1 MPGRDDPA
9 LNGEASVAR
18 IVGVHGIGW
27 SWRSREEMHE
37 TWHGALS
44 TGLRNIRYADPASVT
59 FEAAFYGHLYNG
71 GTGKAG
77 GDALYTAADVADG
90 FEYELLEAMAREADP
105 AAFDEE
111 SDGPASKGVVVRGA
125 QACLSILERT
135 PYLGGVTAS
144 VVIRQIKQ
152 VHRYFEDAALG
163 EEIRGELETA
173 IQDDTRVVLAHSLGS
188 VAAYEVL
195 WKLRDVKIDTLVT
208 MGSPLGLKSI
218 RRRLARSAH
227 AEPGRPPSV
236 RRWVNVAA
244 EQDVVALRKR
254 LEGLYGADEVEDFV
268 VTNPLL
274 HMHDC
279 TRYLSNVWTARAV
292 GAALG

>member
-1 MPGRDDPA
+1 M
-9 LNGEASVAR
+9 AR

-44 TGLRNIRYADPASVT
+44 TGLRNIRYPDVGAVT

-71 GTGKAG
+71 GTGKSG

-90 FEYELLEAMAREADP
+90 FEYELLEAMARNADP
-105 AAFDEE
+105 AAFDEGSAE
-111 SDGPASKGVVVRGA
+111 PASKGLVVRGA
-125 QACLSILERT
+125 QACLDILERT
-135 PYLGGVTAS
+135 PCLGGMTAS
-144 VVIRQIKQ
+144 VLIRQIKQ
-152 VHRYFEDAALG
+152 VHRYFENPALG
-163 EEIRGELETA
+163 QEIRGELETA
-173 IQDDTRVVLAHSLGS
+173 IQEDTQVVLAHSLGS

-195 WKLRDVKIDTLVT
+195 WNLEDVRIDTLVT

-218 RRRLARSAH
+218 RRRLARSADT
-227 AEPGRPPSV
+227 EPGRPPSV

-254 LEGLYGADEVEDFV
+254 ITTLYGGEVEDVV

-279 TRYLSNVWTARAV
+279 TRYLTNVRTARV
-292 GAALG
+292 VEAALG

>member
-1 MPGRDDPA
+1 M
-9 LNGEASVAR
+9 AR

-27 SWRSREEMHE
+27 SWKSREEMHE
-37 TWHGALS
+37 TWHDALS
-44 TGLRNIRYADPASVT
+44 TGLRNIRYPDAGAVT

-71 GTGKAG
+71 GTGKSG
-77 GDALYTAADVADG
+77 GDVLYTAADVADG

-111 SDGPASKGVVVRGA
+111 SAEPASKGLVVRGA
-125 QACLSILERT
+125 QACLDILERT
-135 PYLGGVTAS
+135 PYLGGMTVS
-144 VVIRQIKQ
+144 LLIRQIKQ
-152 VHRYFEDAALG
+152 VHRYFEDPALG
-163 EEIRGELETA
+163 QEIRGELEAA
-173 IQDDTRVVLAHSLGS
+173 IQEDTRVVLAHSLGS

-195 WKLRDVKIDTLVT
+195 WNLKGVRIDTLIT

-218 RRRLARSAH
+218 RRRLARSAD

-254 LEGLYGADEVEDFV
+254 ITTLYGGDVEDFV

-279 TRYLSNVWTARAV
+279 TRYLTNLRTARAV
-292 GAALG
+292 EAALG

>member
-1 MPGRDDPA
+1 MHRTWHTA
-9 LNGEASVAR
+9 LRTGLEN
-18 IVGVHGIGW
+18 I
-27 SWRSREEMHE
+27 RSRHAAEVSF
-37 TWHGALS
+37 G
-44 TGLRNIRYADPASVT
+44 
-59 FEAAFYGHLYNG
+59 AAFYGHLYNG

-111 SDGPASKGVVVRGA
+111 SAGPASKGLAVRGA
-125 QACLSILERT
+125 QACLDILERT
-135 PYLGGVTAS
+135 PYLGGMTAS
-144 VVIRQIKQ
+144 LLIRQIKQ
-152 VHRYFEDAALG
+152 VHRYFEDPALG
-163 EEIRGELETA
+163 QEIRGELETA
-173 IQDDTRVVLAHSLGS
+173 IEEDTRVVLAHSLGS

-195 WKLRDVKIDTLVT
+195 WNLKDVRIDTLVT

-218 RRRLARSAH
+218 RRRLARTAD

-254 LEGLYGADEVEDFV
+254 IKSLYGGDVEDFV

-279 TRYLSNVWTARAV
+279 TRYLTNLRTARAV
-292 GAALG
+292 EAALG

>member
-1 MPGRDDPA
+1 M
-9 LNGEASVAR
+9 AR

-27 SWRSREEMHE
+27 SWKAREEMQE

-44 TGLRNIRYADPASVT
+44 AGLRNIRYPDAGAVT

-71 GTGKAG
+71 GKGKSG
-77 GDALYTAADVADG
+77 SDVLYTAADVADG

-105 AAFDEE
+105 AAFDEKSDE
-111 SDGPASKGVVVRGA
+111 SASKGIVVRGV
-125 QACLSILERT
+125 QGCLDILERT
-135 PYLGGVTAS
+135 PYLGGMTAS
-144 VVIRQIKQ
+144 LLIRQIKQ
-152 VHRYFEDAALG
+152 VHRYFEDAPLG
-163 EEIRGELETA
+163 EEIRGEVETA
-173 IQDDTRVVLAHSLGS
+173 IQEDTRVVLAHSLGS

-195 WKLRDVKIDTLVT
+195 WNLKNVRIDTLVT

-218 RRRLARSAH
+218 RRRLARTAD

-254 LEGLYGADEVEDFV
+254 INALYGGEVEDFV
-268 VTNPLL
+268 VTTPLRR
-274 HMHDC
+274 MHDC
-279 TRYLSNVWTARAV
+279 TLYLANPRTARAV
-292 GAALG
+292 EAALG

>member
-1 MPGRDDPA
+1 M
-9 LNGEASVAR
+9 AR

-27 SWRSREEMHE
+27 SWKSRDEMYE

-44 TGLRNIRYADPASVT
+44 TGLRNIRYPDAGAVT

-71 GTGKAG
+71 GTGKSD
-77 GDALYTAADVADG
+77 GDAFYAASDVADG
-90 FEYELLEAMAREADP
+90 FEYELLEAMTREADP

-111 SDGPASKGVVVRGA
+111 SAEPASKGLVVRGA
-125 QACLSILERT
+125 QACLDILERT
-135 PYLGGVTAS
+135 PYLGGMTAS
-144 VVIRQIKQ
+144 LLIRQIKQ
-152 VHRYFEDAALG
+152 VHRYFEDPALG
-163 EEIRGELETA
+163 QEIRGELETA
-173 IQDDTRVVLAHSLGS
+173 IQEDTQVVLAHSLGS

-195 WKLRDVKIDTLVT
+195 WNLKDVRIDTLVT

-218 RRRLARSAH
+218 RRRLARSAE
-227 AEPGRPPSV
+227 AAPGRPPSV

-254 LEGLYGADEVEDFV
+254 IKTLYGGEVEDFV
-268 VTNPLL
+268 VPNPLR

-279 TRYLSNVWTARAV
+279 TLYLKNLRTARAV
-292 GAALG
+292 EAALG

>member
-1 MPGRDDPA
+1 M
-9 LNGEASVAR
+9 AR
-18 IVGVHGIGW
+18 IVGIHGIGW
-27 SWRSREEMHE
+27 SWKSREEMHE

-44 TGLRNIRYADPASVT
+44 TGLRNVRYPDAGAVT

-71 GTGKAG
+71 GPGKSG
-77 GDALYTAADVADG
+77 GDVLYTAADVAEG

-105 AAFDEE
+105 AAFDENSAE
-111 SDGPASKGVVVRGA
+111 PASKGLAVRGA
-125 QACLSILERT
+125 QACLDILERT
-135 PYLGGVTAS
+135 PYLGGMTAS
-144 VVIRQIKQ
+144 IIIRQIKQ
-152 VHRYFEDAALG
+152 VHRYFEDPALG
-163 EEIRGELETA
+163 QEIRRELETA
-173 IQDDTRVVLAHSLGS
+173 IQGDTRVVLAHSLGS

-195 WKLRDVKIDTLVT
+195 WNLQDVRIDTLVT

-218 RRRLARSAH
+218 RRRLARTAH

-254 LEGLYGADEVEDFV
+254 IKTLYAGEVEDFV
-268 VTNPLL
+268 VTNPLR

-279 TRYLSNVWTARAV
+279 TLYLANLRTAQAV
-292 GAALG
+292 KSALG

>member
-1 MPGRDDPA
+1 M
-9 LNGEASVAR
+9 AR

-44 TGLRNIRYADPASVT
+44 TGLRNIRYADPESVT

-111 SDGPASKGVVVRGA
+111 GDGPASKGVVVRGA

-135 PYLGGVTAS
+135 PYLGGMTAS

-195 WKLRDVKIDTLVT
+195 WKLKDVRIDTLVT

-218 RRRLARSAH
+218 RRRLARSAD

-254 LEGLYGADEVEDFV
+254 LKGLYGTDEVEDFV

>member
-1 MPGRDDPA
+1 M
-9 LNGEASVAR
+9 AR

-37 TWHGALS
+37 TWHGALT
-44 TGLRNIRYADPASVT
+44 TGLKNIRYADAATVS
-59 FEAAFYGHLYNG
+59 FEAAYYGHLYNA
-71 GTGKAG
+71 GTGKSG
-77 GDALYTAADVADG
+77 GGALYTAADVADG

-105 AAFDEE
+105 AAFDED
-111 SDGPASKGVVVRGA
+111 SDEPASKGGVVRGA

-135 PYLGGVTAS
+135 PYLGGMTAS
-144 VVIRQIKQ
+144 VLIRQIKQ
-152 VHRYFEDAALG
+152 VHRYFEEPALG
-163 EEIRGELETA
+163 EEIRAELETA
-173 IQDDTRVVLAHSLGS
+173 IQEDTRVVLAHSLGS

-195 WKLRDVKIDTLVT
+195 WKLKDVRIDTLVT

-218 RRRLARSAH
+218 RRRLARSAD

-244 EQDVVALRKR
+244 EQDVVALRKK
-254 LEGLYGADEVEDFV
+254 LKTLYNDEVEDFV
-268 VTNPLL
+268 VANPLL

-279 TRYLSNVWTARAV
+279 TRYLANLRTARAV
-292 GAALG
+292 EAALG

>member
-1 MPGRDDPA
+1 M
-9 LNGEASVAR
+9 AR

-27 SWRSREEMHE
+27 SWKSREEMHE

-44 TGLRNIRYADPASVT
+44 TGLRNIRYPDAGAVT

-111 SDGPASKGVVVRGA
+111 SAGPASKGFVVRGA
-125 QACLSILERT
+125 QACLDVLERT
-135 PYLGGVTAS
+135 PYLGGMTAS
-144 VVIRQIKQ
+144 VLIRQIKQ
-152 VHRYFEDAALG
+152 VHRYFEDPALG

-195 WKLRDVKIDTLVT
+195 WKLKDARIDTLVT

-218 RRRLARSAH
+218 RRRLARSADV
-227 AEPGRPPSV
+227 EPGRPPSV

-254 LEGLYGADEVEDFV
+254 IKTLYGGEVEDFV
-268 VTNPLL
+268 VINPLL

-279 TRYLSNVWTARAV
+279 TRYLTNVWTARAV
-292 GAALG
+292 EAALG

>member
-1 MPGRDDPA
+1 M
-9 LNGEASVAR
+9 AR

-37 TWHGALS
+37 TWHGALR
-44 TGLRNIRYADPASVT
+44 TGLRNIRYAEAATVS

-77 GDALYTAADVADG
+77 GGALYTAADVADG

-105 AAFDEE
+105 AAFDE
-111 SDGPASKGVVVRGA
+111 DGAEPAAKGGVVRGA

-135 PYLGGVTAS
+135 PYLGGITAS
-144 VVIRQIKQ
+144 VLIRQIKQ
-152 VHRYFEDAALG
+152 VHRYFEEPALG
-163 EEIRGELETA
+163 EEIRAELETA
-173 IQDDTRVVLAHSLGS
+173 IQEDTRVVLAHSLGS

-195 WKLRDVKIDTLVT
+195 WKLKDVRIDTLVT

-218 RRRLARSAH
+218 RRRLARSAD

-244 EQDVVALRKR
+244 EQDVVALRKQ
-254 LEGLYGADEVEDFV
+254 LKTLYNDEVEDFG

-279 TRYLSNVWTARAV
+279 TRYLANVWTARAV
-292 GAALG
+292 EAALG

>member
-1 MPGRDDPA
+1 M
-9 LNGEASVAR
+9 AR

-37 TWHGALS
+37 TWHGALT
-44 TGLRNIRYADPASVT
+44 TGLRNIRYPEAGAVT

-71 GTGKAG
+71 GTGKSG
-77 GDALYTAADVADG
+77 GDALYTATDVADG
-90 FEYELLEAMAREADP
+90 FEYELLEAMARDADP

-111 SDGPASKGVVVRGA
+111 CAEPASKGLVVRGA
-125 QACLSILERT
+125 QACLDILERT
-135 PYLGGVTAS
+135 PYLGGMTAS
-144 VVIRQIKQ
+144 VLIRQIKQ
-152 VHRYFEDAALG
+152 VHRYFEDPALG
-163 EEIRGELETA
+163 QEIRGELKTA
-173 IQDDTRVVLAHSLGS
+173 IQEDTQVVLAHSLGS

-195 WKLRDVKIDTLVT
+195 WNLEDVRIDTLVT

-218 RRRLARSAH
+218 RRRLARSADT
-227 AEPGRPPSV
+227 ELGRPPSV

-254 LEGLYGADEVEDFV
+254 ITTLYGGEVEDVV

-279 TRYLSNVWTARAV
+279 TRYLTNVKTARV
-292 GAALG
+292 VEAALG